1 MAGAN
6 PWRSRA
12 HRVGDLLAVGVLR
25 RRVKLV
31 PAHDG
36 LALAADPEERLVAG
50 QRRDD
55 QRVRRDRVGAAR
67 RDDDRRAAFCSPPA
81 GSDARHA
88 RSAVPSGRDGDRRL
102 AGEAVLRDEVL
113 DAAPAAAANDDHA
126 HLRDHVL
133 AALHVRDP
141 CDVRAAERAD
151 RRRVVGSRPQADG
164 RPVAREMP
172 GRRALRVAGVAPH
185 RDVAPVVP
193 GDRGIAEAAHGDRWP
208 RAVEG
213 RGAPELDRLAERLC
227 ARAKRGH
234 DADVTAGLG
243 PHGGH
248 VAVLVHPDLR
258 GSHDLLRARDR
269 RRAAERAVGRRIRAR
284 IERQG
289 PSAAGSER
297 RAWSPPSRRAP
308 RSRGGC
314 RRRGC
319 SPRRVPRSAA
329 ARSTPRA
336 RRAPCS
342 AGRARRRRRR
352 RFSRAR

>member
-1 MAGAN
+1 M
-6 PWRSRA
+6 
-12 HRVGDLLAVGVLR
+12 
-25 RRVKLV
+25 
-31 PAHDG
+31 
-36 LALAADPEERLVAG
+36 
-50 QRRDD
+50 
-55 QRVRRDRVGAAR
+55 
-67 RDDDRRAAFCSPPA
+67 
-81 GSDARHA
+81 
-88 RSAVPSGRDGDRRL
+88 
-102 AGEAVLRDEVL
+102 L

-126 HLRDHVL
+126 DLRDHVL

-151 RRRVVGSRPQADG
+151 RRRVVGSRPQAG
-164 RPVAREMP
+164 RRPVAREMP

-193 GDRGIAEAAHGDRWP
+193 GDHGVAEAAHGDRRP

-213 RGAPELDRLAERLC
+213 SGAPELDRLAERLR
-227 ARAKRGH
+227 AWAKRGH

-269 RRAAERAVGRRIRAR
+269 RRAAERAVGQADPRADR
-284 IERQG
+284 ARQG
-289 PSAAGSER
+289 PSAPGGER

-342 AGRARRRRRR
+342 AGRARRRRRW